1 MSSSASHVTPSDE
14 MLWQQQSHAITWMRF
29 PLLMLMVLGHVY
41 CILPSSRVV
50 DWQVMGAGDIY
61 RLIYNVIIHG
71 ICEPAVPAFFVL
83 SGYLMF
89 KPRGEWNLPQWKSQ
103 LGRRVNTLLVPYLL
117 WSLIALLLM
126 LLMGWIGG
134 RWLLDGVTPV
144 SLLWAQLSHYLD
156 GTFINYAGL
165 ETGFYFPLNRPLWF
179 VRDLMVNCLLA
190 PVVWWLMRT
199 LRHAFVPVVGALLV
213 FDLMPNVLG
222 YSTSSLG
229 WWSLGGWLALNHKLL
244 FATLK
249 PLRVVAAVVTVLTI
263 VPATCDMGLPSMA
276 VSVLGGLLTA
286 SIIVDVLTLFYALHQ
301 RGIAPWASQ
310 MSSAAFFVYA
320 IHLTAP
326 IATLNLALA
335 HAGASHNLAVMLAC
349 YVAQAAVLLLVSLA
363 CYWLCHRLFPRL
375 TSLLTGR
382 R

>member
-1 MSSSASHVTPSDE
+1 VSGTC
-14 MLWQQQSHAITWMRF
+14 RN
-29 PLLMLMVLGHVY
+29 G
-41 CILPSSRVV
+41 SRN
-50 DWQVMGAGDIY
+50 WGG
-61 RLIYNVIIHG
+61 
-71 ICEPAVPAFFVL
+71 
-83 SGYLMF
+83 
-89 KPRGEWNLPQWKSQ
+89 
-103 LGRRVNTLLVPYLL
+103 RVNTLLVPYLL

-156 GTFINYAGL
+156 GTFINYAGI

-213 FDLMPNVLG
+213 LDLMPNVLG

-263 VPATCDMGLPSMA
+263 VPATCDMGLPPMA

-335 HAGASHNLAVMLAC
+335 HAGAGHNLAVMLAC
-349 YVAQAAVLLLVSLA
+349 YVAQAATLLLVSLA